1 LDLSILDV
9 IERKPQVV
17 AMIPPVQIAPPKPNN
32 GVWTV
37 RSMPGQRSDRET
49 IHFDQYS
56 AQQIQRIGFEDHHPL
71 EQFVSQGVA
80 LHEGALFGWL
90 NQLLGLLTALAI
102 TCISCFGLY
111 AWWLRKPK
119 EDAAVDDSVDS
130 PPSKGLFAGI
140 VLLGILLPAAGI
152 SFVVIYI
159 VERFAGRLG
168 QA

>member
-1 LDLSILDV
+1 
-9 IERKPQVV
+9 
-17 AMIPPVQIAPPKPNN
+17 M
-32 GVWTV
+32 
-37 RSMPGQRSDRET
+37 
-49 IHFDQYS
+49 
-56 AQQIQRIGFEDHHPL
+56 
-71 EQFVSQGVA
+71 A
-80 LHEGALFGWL
+80 LHEGALFGWQ

-102 TCISCFGLY
+102 TCISCFGLN